1 MDRFSVLVVDDETD
15 FRTPLIKRLNKRG
28 LNVDG
33 VGTGEEALTFLAKNN
48 VDVVLLDVRMPG
60 MGGEITL
67 AEIKRLHPSIE
78 VIMLTGH
85 ADLQSAIKGLELGA
99 FDYLMKPM
107 EIDEITY
114 KLQDAFKRKSL
125 KKRKS
130 DAENGGSRS

>member
-1 MDRFSVLVVDDETD
+1 MDKFSVLVVDDEAD
-15 FRTPLIKRLNKRG
+15 FRAPLIKRLSKRG
-28 LNVDG
+28 LNVNG
-33 VGTGEEALTFLAKNN
+33 VGTGEEALTYLATAP

-67 AEIKRLHPSIE
+67 AEIKRLYPSVE

-114 KLQDAFKRKSL
+114 KLQDAFKRKAL
-125 KKRKS
+125 KGKKQGT
-130 DAENGGSRS
+130 DA

>member
-1 MDRFSVLVVDDETD
+1 MDKFNVLVVDDETD
-15 FRTPLIKRLNKRG
+15 FRTPLIKRLSKRG
-28 LNVDG
+28 LHVEG
-33 VGTGEEALTFLAKNN
+33 VGTGEEALNYLGKNPI
-48 VDVVLLDVRMPG
+48 DVVLLDVRMPG

-67 AEIKRLHPSIE
+67 AEIKRLYPSIE

-114 KLQDAFKRKSL
+114 KLQDAYKRKTL
-125 KKRKS
+125 R
-130 DAENGGSRS
+130 EQNGGA